1 MSGTLKLNDTLFA
14 TEDSGVISVTTH
26 STETNVVQ
34 NSNVIT
40 QSLTI
45 ANNKNATI
53 SAVSYTHLTLPTTD

>member
-14 TEDSGVISVTTH
+14 TENNGVISVTSH
-26 STETNVVQ
+26 STETNVIQ

-45 ANNKNATI
+45 ANNKNATKQT
-53 SAVSYTHLTLPTTD
+53 SNQPNNQSKNQ